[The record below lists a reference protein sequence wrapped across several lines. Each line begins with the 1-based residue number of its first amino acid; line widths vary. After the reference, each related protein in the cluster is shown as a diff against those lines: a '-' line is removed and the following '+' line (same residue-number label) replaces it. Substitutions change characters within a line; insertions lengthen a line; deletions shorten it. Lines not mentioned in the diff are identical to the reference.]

1 MRIFIFST
9 VFSPKVGGLERR
21 TETLARE
28 WIRLGHEVVVATTTP
43 GPEDGFPFPVIRS
56 GSFATFCRWARW
68 CDVHLQLNVSLK
80 YTPKAAVAGPSAI
93 VISHGG
99 DYAGPYARAKRF
111 LAGRIQGIACSDYI
125 QERVP
130 NSVTICNCYDDATYR
145 SNRVWSERPHDLAFL
160 GRLVSDKGC
169 DTLIEAL
176 GLLGARGLRPT
187 LSIIGDGN
195 DRPKLEAMV
204 ERLGLHSRVSFS
216 GSLGP
221 PGIADMLNEHR
232 FLIVPSRW
240 EEPFGTVAL
249 EGLGCRC
256 VPIVSCRG
264 GLIEAIGPHGYTF
277 ENGDT
282 HELARL
288 LEHVLTKPREAL
300 AKLEGVEAHLSNFT
314 ARRVAERYIELF
326 EMLRR

>member
-9 VFSPKVGGLERR
+9 VFAPKVGGLERR

-28 WIRLGHEVVVATTTP
+28 WTEMGHEVLVATTTP
-43 GPEDGFPFPVIRS
+43 GPENGFPFPVTRS
-56 GSFATFCRWARW
+56 GSLATFRRWARW

-80 YTPKAAVAGPSAI
+80 YTPKAVVAGVSAI

-130 NSVTICNCYDDATYR
+130 NSVTIRNCYDDAIYR
-145 SNRVWSERPHDLAFL
+145 SNAVWTERLYDLAFL

-169 DTLIEAL
+169 DTLIEAV
-176 GLLGARGLRPT
+176 GLLGARGLRPMV
-187 LSIIGDGN
+187 SIIGDGE

-204 ERLGLHSRVSFS
+204 ERYGLANRVLFS
-216 GSLGP
+216 GSLAP
-221 PGIADMLNEHR
+221 PATGDALNEHR

-240 EEPFGTVAL
+240 EEPFGIVAL
-249 EGLGCRC
+249 EGLGCGC
-256 VPIVSCRG
+256 VPIVSRRG
-264 GLIEAIGPHGYTF
+264 GLIEAIGPHGYSF
-277 ENGDT
+277 ENGDSQ
-282 HELARL
+282 ELARL
-288 LEHVLTKPREAL
+288 LEHVLTQPQEAQ
-300 AKLEGVEAHLSNFT
+300 AKLEGVDAHLANFT

-326 EMLRR
+326 EKLRR